1 MKAQEIFDTV
11 ATHLFRQGHQAI
23 AIAIAACL
31 YRAPNGDM
39 CAVGVLIPDEY
50 YKKDFEMLPV
60 GAICSQFP
68 EWLAV
73 HILLLKAL
81 QRVHDSKWNWKT
93 EERLRIALRIVA
105 KNHDLDDSIVD
116 GLSFQK
122 TVPVVEGEEENGGR
136 LNPPSLVFGSVKSDL
151 LVIPLF
157 REREMGEKADRPIFL
172 LTGPRNPSILSTD
185 SWEKPGL

>member
-23 AIAIAACL
+23 AIVGLACL

-60 GAICSQFP
+60 GSICSQFP

-105 KNHDLDDSIVD
+105 KNHDLDDFIVD

-122 TVPVVEGEEENGGR
+122 TVPVVEGEEEMED
-136 LNPPSLVFGSVKSDL
+136 V
-151 LVIPLF
+151 
-157 REREMGEKADRPIFL
+157 
-172 LTGPRNPSILSTD
+172 
-185 SWEKPGL
+185 